1 MKSTE
6 FFVKIHLGSFTPPM
20 VNLIFPCILYFRG
33 HSSAAKTLNNI
44 TTIQQF
50 GLTIFRNKSIFAVM
64 QLAKEV
70 KYLIHKEVLLEWRSK
85 YTINGVLLYVV
96 STIFTCYLSFVSL
109 GDKLTWNALFWI
121 IMLFASI
128 NGVSKSFLQETK
140 GQQLYSYV
148 LASPAAVLIS
158 KTVYNTLLM
167 LVLTTIAL
175 GFYTLVFDSFT
186 PPDLLLYYVAVV
198 MGSISFSTV
207 FTMVSAIASKAGNG
221 GMLMAILSFPIIIPV
236 LILLI
241 KLAKNAVDGLPWENS
256 YDEIGML
263 LVVNV
268 LTVATSLLL
277 FPYLW
282 RD

>member
-1 MKSTE
+1 
-6 FFVKIHLGSFTPPM
+6 
-20 VNLIFPCILYFRG
+20 
-33 HSSAAKTLNNI
+33 
-44 TTIQQF
+44 
-50 GLTIFRNKSIFAVM
+50 M

-96 STIFTCYLSFVSL
+96 STIFTCYLSFISL
-109 GDKLTWNALFWI
+109 GTEKLIWNALFWI
-121 IMLFASI
+121 IILFASI

-140 GQQLYSYV
+140 GQQLYSYI
-148 LASPAAVLIS
+148 LASPAAILIS
-158 KTVYNTLLM
+158 KTIYNTLLM
-167 LVLTTIAL
+167 LFLTTIAL
-175 GFYTLVFDSFT
+175 ILYAIVFDTFT
-186 PPDLLLYYVAVV
+186 PPDLILYYVAVIL
-198 MGSISFSTV
+198 GGISFSTV

-268 LTVATSLLL
+268 VVVSVSLLL

>member
-1 MKSTE
+1 
-6 FFVKIHLGSFTPPM
+6 
-20 VNLIFPCILYFRG
+20 
-33 HSSAAKTLNNI
+33 
-44 TTIQQF
+44 
-50 GLTIFRNKSIFAVM
+50 M

-70 KYLIHKEVLLEWRSK
+70 KYLIQKDLLLEWRSK

-109 GDKLTWNALFWI
+109 GDPLAWNALFWI

-148 LASPAAVLIS
+148 LASPAAILIS
-158 KTVYNTLLM
+158 KTVYNVLLM
-167 LVLTTIAL
+167 LALTTIAL
-175 GFYTLVFDSFT
+175 AFYSLVFDGFT
-186 PPDLLLYYVAVV
+186 PPDLLLYYVAVIF
-198 MGSISFSTV
+198 GSLSFSTV

-241 KLAKNAVDGLPWENS
+241 RLAKNAVDGLPWENS
-256 YDEIGML
+256 YDEMGML
-263 LVVNV
+263 TLVNV

-282 RD
+282 RE